1 LKDQSGTAKG
11 LVIRT
16 GNRTVVGCIRKSISN
31 PSISDT
37 PIAKEISH
45 SIYIIT
51 VVAVFLGIFFFI
63 VAFSLGYAF
72 IESVILLIFII
83 MVNAPKDLLITVK
96 VNRDWRRRIRNEF
109 HYSFRH
115 V

>member
-16 GNRTVVGCIRKSISN
+16 GNRTVAGCLRKLISN
-31 PSISDT
+31 PSTSDDT

-51 VVAVFLGIFFFI
+51 GVAVFLGISFFI
-63 VAFSLGYAF
+63 IALSLGYPL
-72 IESVILLIFII
+72 IESIIFLIFII

-96 VNRDWRRRIRNEF
+96 VNRD
-109 HYSFRH
+109 
-115 V
+115 